1 MSEKQFLTVNEVAK
15 LYGKAVQTI
24 YRHVASGKLSRQ
36 DNGLIAFSECLR
48 VYGAIPAQSDKVKSE
63 INENVKNAIP
73 ANLDVIAL
81 LQDKINS
88 LEGAVTELKEEN
100 KTIKKEALEREQQA
114 IEREK
119 RLMALLEHQAG
130 IAESKP
136 AGFFGGLFGGKK

>member
-1 MSEKQFLTVNEVAK
+1 MTEKQFLTVTEVAK

-24 YRHVASGKLSRQ
+24 YRHIAAGKLSRQ

-48 VYGAIPAQSDKVKSE
+48 AYGAIPSQSDNVKSE
-63 INENVKNAIP
+63 ISSNVKSSNP
-73 ANLDVIAL
+73 VNLDVIAL

-130 IAESKP
+130 IAESRP
-136 AGFFGGLFGGKK
+136 AGFFGGLFGGKR